1 MTISCTWRT
10 MRRMLFFPAVIVLL
24 GLAASRAQGQE
35 FLRLGES
42 ARGLGMG
49 GALTAIAGSFDAMFY
64 NPAGL
69 ALTPH
74 ARIEISY
81 WREGSRDK
89 DVTDGSDFFD
99 TLDRLAGTS
108 TAQVDAFLQSDGKK
122 AQSARTQSFAGYHNE
137 TGFGAAYIETTRL
150 SAPASPASPTQL
162 DLTYDRISGGLFT
175 LAYESDLKL
184 LMWGVTVKF
193 LERTSSFRTLSAADI
208 GTDAAF
214 STEFG
219 AAGKNEIDFDVGFI
233 ARVPLPFIR
242 PTIGVAL
249 MNGNSPD
256 FNRVTVQALERELNI
271 AIAFEPDFLP
281 DYMRLIIT
289 GEQRD
294 SNSSA
299 FPDEKSN
306 RKREHLGAELS
317 LFPYS
322 PEIYWLHVRVG
333 KSQGFGSFGI
343 GVNLSKFATLD
354 FVSYSE
360 DVGTPGVQIR
370 QQREMIQLKLGF

>member
-1 MTISCTWRT
+1 
-10 MRRMLFFPAVIVLL
+10 MRRMLIFPAVILLL
-24 GLAASRAQGQE
+24 GLAEHRAQGQE

-49 GALTAIAGSFDAMFY
+49 GALTAIADSFDAMFY

-69 ALTPH
+69 VRSTN

-81 WREGSRDK
+81 WQEDSRDK
-89 DVTDGSDFFD
+89 DVADGSDFFD
-99 TLDRLAGTS
+99 KLDSLAGTS
-108 TAQVDAFLQSDGKK
+108 AAQVDAFLQSDGKK

-150 SAPASPASPTQL
+150 SSPASLASPTRL

-175 LAYESDLKL
+175 LASESDLKL

-208 GTDAAF
+208 GNDAAF
-214 STEFG
+214 STETG
-219 AAGKNEIDFDVGFI
+219 AAGKNEVDFDAGFI
-233 ARVPLPFIR
+233 ARVPIPFIR

-249 MNGNSPD
+249 MNINSPD
-256 FNRVTVQALERELNI
+256 FNRTTVQPLERELNI

-294 SNSSA
+294 SNDSA
-299 FPDEKSN
+299 FPNEKST
-306 RKREHLGAELS
+306 RKREHLGAEIS

-322 PEIYWLHVRVG
+322 PEIYWLHVRAG
-333 KSQGFGSFGI
+333 KSQGFDSFGI
-343 GVNLSKFATLD
+343 GVNLSKFASID

-360 DVGTPGVQIR
+360 DVGPPGVKIR
-370 QQREMIQLKLGF
+370 QQRELIQLKLGF